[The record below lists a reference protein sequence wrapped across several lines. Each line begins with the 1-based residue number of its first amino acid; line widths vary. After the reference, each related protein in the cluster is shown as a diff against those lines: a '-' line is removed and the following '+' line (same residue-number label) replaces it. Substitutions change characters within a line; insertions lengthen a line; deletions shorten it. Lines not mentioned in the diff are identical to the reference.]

1 MTDANE
7 TAGSRSAVTSVERAS
22 DDLWKA
28 ELWQGAAPFRP
39 THTPNGDSLWRSGGY
54 WLYIVL
60 SCLCGRAAKVKV
72 VPAAPDKWSDL
83 PFSLQVILTT
93 SVINYAPFHLLPC

>member
-7 TAGSRSAVTSVERAS
+7 TAGTSVERAS

-28 ELWQGAAPFRP
+28 ELWQRAARFRA
-39 THTPNGDSLWRSGGY
+39 TRTQNGDSLWRSGGH
-54 WLYIVL
+54 WLYIGL
-60 SCLCGRAAKVKV
+60 SCLCERAAKVKV
-72 VPAAPDKWSDL
+72 VPAAQDKWSDL

-93 SVINYAPFHLLPC
+93 SVIEYAPFYLLLC